1 MKENAAEMSAITSHV
16 ARVRQLFPERGE
28 AVSELAL
35 LNETFRSLCE
45 DYGLAM
51 ETLRQLELQNRPQDV
66 EKMREYRQLL
76 DELERELRAAFD
88 SWAH

>member
-1 MKENAAEMSAITSHV
+1 MKEDSAEMSAIASHV
-16 ARVRQLFPERGE
+16 ATVRRLFPERGD
-28 AVSELAL
+28 AVSELAM

-45 DYGLAM
+45 DYGLAT
-51 ETLRQLELQNRPQDV
+51 ETLRLLETRNRPEDV

-76 DELERELRAAFD
+76 HELERELRSAFE

>member
-1 MKENAAEMSAITSHV
+1 MSAISSHV
-16 ARVRQLFPERGE
+16 ATVRQLFPETGD

-35 LNETFRSLCE
+35 RNETFRSLCE

-51 ETLRQLELQNRPQDV
+51 QTLRQLELRNRPQDV

-76 DELERELRAAFD
+76 HELERELRTAFD